1 MNAVFATGRNE
12 VQRTLRRRMAITYN
26 DLFLDIR
33 RELKQGGVI
42 DTTLEARELTCFGV
56 NKTREELTRDGRLYA
71 PPELERR
78 VRELTARHLAGEP
91 VAYLIGEWEFYGLPL
106 DISKEVLIP
115 RPDTEVLVDQALPY
129 VQSLG
134 NCRVLDLC
142 AGSGCVGLAV
152 AANVPACR
160 VVLGELSEGAL
171 RVCKQNV
178 RRNSLNA
185 RVTCVSVNALEPP
198 ASALWDFDIIACNP
212 PYIPT
217 GDIPGLDVSVRDYEP
232 HMALDGGADGLD
244 FYRAVTQKW
253 KSALRLGG
261 SLIFEVGIGQ
271 APSVED
277 ILARNGFEGIQ
288 TTADTQGIWR
298 VVEGTVNR

>member
-1 MNAVFATGRNE
+1 
-12 VQRTLRRRMAITYN
+12 MA
-26 DLFLDIR
+26 R
-33 RELKQGGVI
+33 
-42 DTTLEARELTCFGV
+42 DTQE
-56 NKTREELTRDGRLYA
+56 
-71 PPELERR
+71 ELERLSQ
-78 VRELTARHLAGEP
+78 ELLSENDEIPPEALQEPENWEDWLDFDDEPQEEEPEDPDATKIYRNFSNGYGAYNTDDIDPVDYADDTLSEEPQDLKGTDWGKVVLALVVMG
-91 VAYLIGEWEFYGLPL
+91 LIG
-106 DISKEVLIP
+106 
-115 RPDTEVLVDQALPY
+115 
-129 VQSLG
+129 
-134 NCRVLDLC
+134 
-142 AGSGCVGLAV
+142 VGLAV

-217 GDIPGLDVSVRDYEP
+217 GDIPGLDVSVRGYEP